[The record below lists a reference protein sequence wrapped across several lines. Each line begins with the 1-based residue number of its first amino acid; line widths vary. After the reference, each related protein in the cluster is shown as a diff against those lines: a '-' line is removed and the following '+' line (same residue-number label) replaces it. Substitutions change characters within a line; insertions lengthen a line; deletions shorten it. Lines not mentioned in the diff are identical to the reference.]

1 MYSVPLRLYCTR
13 PISGRSHIYIQ
24 YPLRLYCTRPISGR
38 SHICIQYPSDF
49 TVQDQYQV
57 LVTYMY
63 SVPLR
68 LYCTR
73 PISGTGHIY
82 VFSTPQTLLYKT
94 NIRYWSH
101 ICIQFPPDFT
111 VQDQYQPCDDSQ
123 DYPRGISCKRPKL
136 RRLEPMETIFVK
148 HVKEDSVAQ
157 NAGLNEGDR
166 ILSINDIPIL
176 GQSYPQ
182 IISLIQTSNEPV
194 LKLDVLPRDEDVLQM
209 AYQNSNRNSLQ
220 EPLYHSRSSSSN
232 ISGNSIKVKGQ
243 QVYPSP
249 SSQGISTSGETGRYR
264 GPERRFSASSLD
276 EYADSDELNY
286 RYLGSSEKS
295 RKMKSSTSY
304 TSGLSMYR
312 EPQLKSNASGGD
324 LHKVVFNDRRRQF
337 ESRAKENLKGPSKT
351 YSLGLYYPA
360 PKKESVPVKTSE
372 GVPSASSHYRR
383 STDNILQSNDSLENI
398 TRSVT
403 VKPQGRV
410 IPLEQ
415 RPSAREGMNQSQQ
428 ESYNVGN
435 SSTYASTLSSSSS
448 RHSYPDS
455 SSALA
460 NQSTAIPHSYT
471 SQTNVAGDQLKSEHL
486 TRHYVPVVS
495 QTSGVSI
502 SPKLSSSVDGLDSSR
517 SGHYITERSLRTNY
531 SSPAYEQQNQNGSA
545 RTFIVKIG
553 NKTIETGGN
562 NPTNGQMSSGGAVQM
577 SNQYGST
584 FALTKSPHGAQIEI
598 KQKDNRDRPPIVSYR
613 KQQFETGQNDNNQ
626 GQNLNRYKTE
636 IKKIT
641 SGKFATVANRLQN
654 FEKEGIC
661 VRRMS
666 STERYSS
673 PEPSSGHTSH
683 SHSSERSTP
692 QPQPPPQQQTAPI
705 RIYVSQGT
713 PHSSSSPLVEIMQ
726 MPIYQDSAMQNA
738 QPMEMTTSKASIRMQ
753 DDDVDGMSD
762 DEDRGNKPVRKPSFL
777 AAINQ
782 PPRYGQSVSDLP
794 SPDSPPISP
803 SPWMG
808 SHTSISSSSNI
819 GLLPYSSLS
828 SVVLPPPNSDTGLA
842 LTSTPIRDSTPSV
855 ILRKKSESTPE
866 EEAIKLQRRTSYL
879 MATAKDRDSH
889 KLSLDKS
896 QSPNQSAEMTMQ
908 TPNKHHSMKK
918 LKAFFGERTPRI
930 MEATEKRQ
938 DPASPIQEV
947 VKEGTLHLKTD
958 ITDGKRSSDRSW
970 KPVWVELRGH
980 ALYLHKE
987 RKETV
992 GVSHPFSF
1000 EDQPIS
1006 IKSSIVD
1013 IAYDYT
1019 KKKNVFRLKTYNGS
1033 EYLFQ
1038 ADEHEAML
1046 SWIRAIQENNDPD
1059 SDEKGLASKD
1069 LIIRKSNQY
1078 ESTQPPPNMSA
1089 NKTSPQAPP
1098 KSNKKLQVLSLKPKI
1113 PHSPSMKRKK
1123 AENKDDSTKAKTL
1136 RGKLKSFRKYG
1147 VLGSGHSEEHENSGM
1162 FAVPLSC
1169 CIPSPNNDF
1178 VPLIV
1183 DLCTKIVE
1191 ARGLEVTGVYRV
1203 PGNSAA
1209 VNHMQEELNKGIDN
1223 MNVDHEKWCDVNVIS
1238 SLLKTFFRKLPD
1250 PLITTELYQSFI
1262 NANRTEDPERR
1273 MLKVKRLLHDL
1284 PEHHFET
1291 FRHLAEHLNKVAS
1304 YDQVNKMDTRNL
1316 ALMFGPTLIRQNN
1329 DDMATIVKDMS
1340 DQCRIV
1346 ESIICHYEWFFSS
1359 WDQDSYVPLDEN
1371 YEENSRPSNTSFS
1384 KMSCDDDDN
1393 ANNPKY
1399 IVSSFVQAAKNRVKG
1414 ADEVDASQ
1422 APAPPYRERNI
1433 DQEVAKHRMKTQNET
1448 TQSSPNLTT
1457 VLKTMPQQ
1465 IQVVVRKTENPNDR
1479 RMAKS
1484 QEILDPDWEYID
1496 AERQSQSMIIKP
1508 RHYSEDSL
1516 DKNDEMEL
1524 SSHGGLSGGF
1534 SVSRDTI
1541 DRLRKIEEEARALR
1555 EKEEKRRRDFE
1566 RRKLER
1572 QKVEQDI
1579 QRTKKEIEYEDS
1591 QNVDDLLNSPSVWHS
1606 ASELHRYSSTGHV
1619 RQGSATSDYS
1629 SVSSGAD
1636 IHGGPSWLK
1645 YSNASDYTSGGS
1657 LVNANGEKVYKDPKH
1672 GGKYFVI
1679 QSVNSAKI
1687 PPTKRT
1693 NSLETMLENDEETKP
1708 RQYARITTKRGS
1720 EKPRWA
1726 TRESGEHIRRSRGNL
1741 SRSNS
1746 VRRGSLDSLIDL
1758 LDRQDQKVY
1767 GYNSS
1772 DSEDGSDLLSD
1783 LTSTFDQKLKVLVNP
1798 KYKLNGS
1805 TSRLN
1810 KSDGSGSVTSDKSE
1824 RSEKNEKE
1832 NNAHMRLPPQL
1843 PLALCNKFG
1852 LCSSNDMLE
1861 KQYRDPSLHR
1871 SPLQK
1876 SEAKIG
1882 IAYRFERSPANSAGS
1897 TNSRENMGGTP
1908 NQVSSSS
1915 YPGHATEPRTTFMV
1929 VNPSPVTVLD
1939 RSGRHYSP
1947 SGMSQGRNIAK
1958 GDSSREVRPISKSEK
1973 TEVNVSL
1980 SKQVKDATSAERPT
1994 SFVRTFDISGNDKAL
2009 KARSSSPEP
2018 ARKVKRTKRRHT
2030 VGSTND
2036 EHFQALKTLSKPRD
2050 ESKMSAWERLQPG
2063 GGKDYQISANQN
2075 LLSWMQNER
2084 LRASV
2089 PDLSVGTMAHSGSYS

>member
-1 MYSVPLRLYCTR
+1 MEIHRFC
-13 PISGRSHIYIQ
+13 
-24 YPLRLYCTRPISGR
+24 
-38 SHICIQYPSDF
+38 
-49 TVQDQYQV
+49 TVQVIPYTEPSEDDPVLSPLLPPWNGPRTVVIPRTDQGYGF
-57 LVTYMY
+57 T
-63 SVPLR
+63 LR
-68 LYCTR
+68 HFIVY
-73 PISGTGHIY
+73 
-82 VFSTPQTLLYKT
+82 
-94 NIRYWSH
+94 
-101 ICIQFPPDFT
+101 PPDFT
-111 VQDQYQPCDDSQ
+111 GQDQYQPCDDTQ
-123 DYPRGISCKRPKL
+123 DYPLGISCKRPKL

-148 HVKEDSVAQ
+148 HVREDSVAQ

-176 GQSYPQ
+176 GQSYAQ
-182 IISLIQTSNEPV
+182 VISLIQTSIEPV

-209 AYQNSNRNSLQ
+209 AYQNSNRSSLQ

-232 ISGNSIKVKGQ
+232 ISGNCIKVRGQ

-249 SSQGISTSGETGRYR
+249 SSKGVTSPEETGRYR

-276 EYADSDELNY
+276 EYADSDELKY
-286 RYLGSSEKS
+286 RYLGSSEKT

-304 TSGLSMYR
+304 TSGLSLYR

-337 ESRAKENLKGPSKT
+337 ESRAKENLQGTPKT

-360 PKKESVPVKTSE
+360 PKKESIPVKTSE
-372 GVPSASSHYRR
+372 GVPSTSSHYRR

-415 RPSAREGMNQSQQ
+415 RSSSREGANQSQQ
-428 ESYNVGN
+428 DSYGS
-435 SSTYASTLSSSSS
+435 SSTYTTSLQSSSS

-460 NQSTAIPHSYT
+460 NQGTAIPHSYT
-471 SQTNVAGDQLKSEHL
+471 SQSNVSGDKMKGEHM

-495 QTSGVSI
+495 QTSGVSV
-502 SPKLSSSVDGLDSSR
+502 SPKLSSSVDGLDSR

-531 SSPAYEQQNQNGSA
+531 SSPSYEQQNQNGSA

-562 NPTNGQMSSGGAVQM
+562 NQTNGQSGSAVQM

-598 KQKDNRDRPPIVSYR
+598 KQKDNRERPPIVSYR
-613 KQQFETGQNDNNQ
+613 KQQFESGQNDNSQ
-626 GQNLNRYKTE
+626 GQNFNSRYKTE

-641 SGKFATVANRLQN
+641 SGKFTTVANRLQN

-692 QPQPPPQQQTAPI
+692 QPQAPPQQQTAPI

-713 PHSSSSPLVEIMQ
+713 PHSASSPLVEIMP

-738 QPMEMTTSKASIRMQ
+738 QPMEMTTSKASIHMQ
-753 DDDVDGMSD
+753 DDNVDGMSD
-762 DEDRGNKPVRKPSFL
+762 DEERGNKPVRKPSFL

-782 PPRYGQSVSDLP
+782 PPRYSQSVSDIP
-794 SPDSPPISP
+794 SPDSPPI

-808 SHTSISSSSNI
+808 SHTSISSSSNV
-819 GLLPYSSLS
+819 GLMPYSSLT
-828 SVVLPPPNSDTGLA
+828 SVVMPPHTTDSGLA
-842 LTSTPIRDSTPSV
+842 LTSTPIRDSSPSV

-879 MATAKDRDSH
+879 MATAKDRDSSH

-896 QSPNQSAEMTMQ
+896 QSPNQSAELTMQ

-930 MEATEKRQ
+930 LEATEKRQ

-987 RKETV
+987 RKETT
-992 GVSHPFSF
+992 GVTHPFSF
-1000 EDQPIS
+1000 EDQPVS

-1019 KKKNVFRLKTYNGS
+1019 KKKNVFRLKTFNGS

-1038 ADEHEAML
+1038 ADEHDSML
-1046 SWIRAIQENNDPD
+1046 SWIHAIQENNDPD

-1069 LIIRKSNQY
+1069 LIIRKSSQY
-1078 ESTQPPPNMSA
+1078 ESTQPPPSVA
-1089 NKTSPQAPP
+1089 ATKTSPQAPP
-1098 KSNKKLQVLSLKPKI
+1098 KSTKKLQVLSLKPKI

-1123 AENKDDSTKAKTL
+1123 AESKDDNTKAKTL

-1147 VLGSGHSEEHENSGM
+1147 VLGSGHSEEHEQSGM
-1162 FAVPLSC
+1162 FGVPLSC

-1316 ALMFGPTLIRQNN
+1316 ALMFGPTLVRQNN

-1371 YEENSRPSNTSFS
+1371 YEENSRPCNTSYS

-1393 ANNPKY
+1393 TNNPKY
-1399 IVSSFVQAAKNRVKG
+1399 IVSSFVQAAKNRIKG
-1414 ADEVDASQ
+1414 ADEVDNSQ
-1422 APAPPYRERNI
+1422 APTPPYRERNI

-1457 VLKTMPQQ
+1457 VVKTMPQQ

-1484 QEILDPDWEYID
+1484 QEILDPDWGEYVD
-1496 AERQSQSMIIKP
+1496 TERQSQSMIIKP

-1541 DRLRKIEEEARALR
+1541 DRLRKIEEEARSLR

-1606 ASELHRYSSTGHV
+1606 ASELHRYSSAGHV

-1645 YSNASDYTSGGS
+1645 YSSTSDFPIGS
-1657 LVNANGEKVYKDPKH
+1657 STATGEKIYKDPKS

-1679 QSVNSAKI
+1679 QSVNSAKV

-1693 NSLETMLENDEETKP
+1693 NSLETMLETDEETKP
-1708 RQYARITTKRGS
+1708 RHYARITAKRGS

-1726 TRESGEHIRRSRGNL
+1726 TRESGEYIRRSRGNL

-1810 KSDGSGSVTSDKSE
+1810 KSDGSGSVASDKSE

-1832 NNAHMRLPPQL
+1832 TNAHMRLPPQL
-1843 PLALCNKFG
+1843 PLAMCNKFG

-1882 IAYRFERSPANSAGS
+1882 IAYRFERTP
-1897 TNSRENMGGTP
+1897 TNSRENMGGAP
-1908 NQVSSSS
+1908 GQVSASP
-1915 YPGHATEPRTTFMV
+1915 YPGHATEPRTTFMM

-1947 SGMSQGRNIAK
+1947 SAISQGRNSTK
-1958 GDSSREVRPISKSEK
+1958 VDSSRDIRPISKSEK

-1980 SKQVKDATSAERPT
+1980 SKQANQPGAERPT
-1994 SFVRTFDISGNDKAL
+1994 AFTRTFDICGNDKAL

-2018 ARKVKRTKRRHT
+2018 TRKVKRTKRRHT

-2036 EHFQALKTLSKPRD
+2036 EHFQALRTLSKPRD
-2050 ESKMSAWERLQPG
+2050 EPKMSAWERLQPNG
-2063 GGKDYQISANQN
+2063 GRNSQISANQN

-2089 PDLSVGTMAHSGSYS
+2089 PDLSGGVTAHGSPYS

>member
-1 MYSVPLRLYCTR
+1 MESHRFRTVQVVPYMEPSEDDQPLSPLLPPWNGPRAVFIPRTDQGYGFTLRHF
-13 PISGRSHIYIQ
+13 IV
-24 YPLRLYCTRPISGR
+24 YPPEFSL
-38 SHICIQYPSDF
+38 
-49 TVQDQYQV
+49 QDQYE
-57 LVTYMY
+57 
-63 SVPLR
+63 S
-68 LYCTR
+68 
-73 PISGTGHIY
+73 S
-82 VFSTPQTLLYKT
+82 
-94 NIRYWSH
+94 
-101 ICIQFPPDFT
+101 
-111 VQDQYQPCDDSQ
+111 DDSQ
-123 DYPRGISCKRPKL
+123 EYHHGISCKRPKL

-166 ILSINDIPIL
+166 ILSINNIPII

-182 IISLIQTSNEPV
+182 VISLIQTSDEPL

-209 AYQNSNRNSLQ
+209 AYQNTNRNSLQ
-220 EPLYHSRSSSSN
+220 EPLYHSRSGSGSN
-232 ISGNSIKVKGQ
+232 SNSVKVKGQ
-243 QVYPSP
+243 QVYPLPSQ
-249 SSQGISTSGETGRYR
+249 SSQGVASSGEKGRYR

-276 EYADSDELNY
+276 EYGDSDELNY
-286 RYLGSSEKS
+286 RYLGSSEKT

-304 TSGLSMYR
+304 TSGLSVYR
-312 EPQLKSNASGGD
+312 EPQLKNNASGSD

-337 ESRAKENLKGPSKT
+337 ESRAKENVQAPSKT
-351 YSLGLYYPA
+351 YTLGLYYPA
-360 PKKESVPVKTSE
+360 PKKEPITVKSSE
-372 GVPSASSHYRR
+372 GVPSSSSHYRR
-383 STDNILQSNDSLENI
+383 SADNILQSNDSLENI

-415 RPSAREGMNQSQQ
+415 RSSAREGVNPSQD
-428 ESYNVGN
+428 SYNVG
-435 SSTYASTLSSSSS
+435 SSSAYASSMSSSSS

-460 NQSTAIPHSYT
+460 NQNIAIPHSYT
-471 SQTNVAGDQLKSEHL
+471 SQTNMAGDKKGEHHL

-495 QTSGVSI
+495 QTSSMSV
-502 SPKLSSSVDGLDSSR
+502 SPKLSTSVDGLDSR

-531 SSPAYEQQNQNGSA
+531 SSPAYEQQNQNGGA

-562 NPTNGQMSSGGAVQM
+562 GQSNGQVSGGATVQM

-598 KQKDNRDRPPIVSYR
+598 KQKDNRERPPMVSYR
-613 KQQFETGQNDNNQ
+613 KQQFESGQNDNSQ
-626 GQNLNRYKTE
+626 GQNSNRYKTE

-641 SGKFATVANRLQN
+641 SGKFTTVQNRLQN

-692 QPQPPPQQQTAPI
+692 QPQTPQQQQTAPI

-713 PHSSSSPLVEIMQ
+713 PHSSPSPLVEIMP
-726 MPIYQDSAMQNA
+726 MPIYQDSPMQNA
-738 QPMEMTTSKASIRMQ
+738 QPMEMTTSQASLHMQ
-753 DDDVDGMSD
+753 EDDVDGMSD
-762 DEDRGNKPVRKPSFL
+762 EEDRGNKPVRQPSFL

-782 PPRYGQSVSDLP
+782 PPRYGQSVPEPP
-794 SPDSPPISP
+794 SPDSPPVSP

-808 SHTSISSSSNI
+808 SHTSISSSSNA
-819 GLLPYSSLS
+819 GMMPYTSLS
-828 SVVLPPPNSDTGLA
+828 SVVLPPPCSDAGLA

-855 ILRKKSESTPE
+855 MLRKKSESTPE
-866 EEAIKLQRRTSYL
+866 EDAIKLQRRTSYL

-896 QSPNQSAEMTMQ
+896 QSPNQSAELTLH

-947 VKEGTLHLKTD
+947 AKEGTLHLKTD

-987 RKETV
+987 RKEQL
-992 GVSHPFSF
+992 GVVHPFSF

-1006 IKSSIVD
+1006 IKSAIVD

-1038 ADEHEAML
+1038 AEEHEAML

-1059 SDEKGLASKD
+1059 SDERGLASKD
-1069 LIIRKSNQY
+1069 LIIRKTNQH
-1078 ESTQPPPNMSA
+1078 ESAQPPTSVST

-1098 KSNKKLQVLSLKPKI
+1098 KAIKKLQSLALKPKI

-1123 AENKDDSTKAKTL
+1123 AESKDDNTKAKTL
-1136 RGKLKSFRKYG
+1136 KGKLKSFRKHG
-1147 VLGSGHSEEHENSGM
+1147 VLGSGHSEEQENSGM
-1162 FAVPLSC
+1162 FGVPLSC

-1191 ARGLEVTGVYRV
+1191 ARGLESTGVYRV

-1209 VNHMQEELNKGIDN
+1209 VNHMQDELNKGIDN

-1238 SLLKTFFRKLPD
+1238 SLLKAFFRKLPD

-1262 NANRTEDPERR
+1262 NANQTGDPERR

-1316 ALMFGPTLIRQNN
+1316 ALMFGPTLIRQIN
-1329 DDMATIVKDMS
+1329 DDMASIVKDMS

-1346 ESIICHYEWFFSS
+1346 ESIISHYEWFFSS
-1359 WDQDSYVPLDEN
+1359 WDQDRYVPVDEN
-1371 YEENSRPSNTSFS
+1371 YEENNRPSNTSFS
-1384 KMSCDDDDN
+1384 RMSCDDDDN

-1399 IVSSFVQAAKNRVKG
+1399 IVSSFVQAAKKRGKG
-1414 ADEVDASQ
+1414 EDEVDASQ
-1422 APAPPYRERNI
+1422 PPAPPYRERNI

-1465 IQVVVRKTENPNDR
+1465 IQVVVRTTENPNDR

-1496 AERQSQSMIIKP
+1496 SERQSQSMIIKP

-1524 SSHGGLSGGF
+1524 SSQGGLSSGF

-1591 QNVDDLLNSPSVWHS
+1591 QNVEDLLNSPSVWHS
-1606 ASELHRYSSTGHV
+1606 ASELHRYSSSGHV

-1629 SVSSGAD
+1629 SVSSGAE

-1645 YSNASDYTSGGS
+1645 YGNTSDYNSTVSPS
-1657 LVNANGEKVYKDPKH
+1657 SSNGEKVFKDPKH

-1679 QSVNSAKI
+1679 QSVNSAKV

-1693 NSLETMLENDEETKP
+1693 NSLETMLETDEEIKP

-1720 EKPRWA
+1720 EKPRWVN
-1726 TRESGEHIRRSRGNL
+1726 RESGEHIRRSRGNL

-1783 LTSTFDQKLKVLVNP
+1783 LTTTFDQKLKVLVNP

-1824 RSEKNEKE
+1824 RSEKSEKE
-1832 NNAHMRLPPQL
+1832 PNAHMRLPPQL
-1843 PLALCNKFG
+1843 PLSLCNKFG

-1882 IAYRFERSPANSAGS
+1882 IAYRFERNPTNSVVL
-1897 TNSRENMGGTP
+1897 TNSRENMGGASNMGSP
-1908 NQVSSSS
+1908 SS
-1915 YPGHATEPRTTFMV
+1915 YPGLATEPRTTYMV

-1947 SGMSQGRNIAK
+1947 SGLSQGRNLAK
-1958 GDSSREVRPISKSEK
+1958 VDCSRDARPISKSEK

-1980 SKQVKDATSAERPT
+1980 SKQVKDSHMSGAERPT
-1994 SFVRTFDISGNDKAL
+1994 GFSCTFDIGGNDKSL

-2036 EHFQALKTLSKPRD
+2036 EHFRALKTLSKPRG
-2050 ESKMSAWERLQPG
+2050 EPKMSAWDRLQPG
-2063 GGKDYQISANQN
+2063 GGKDSQISASQN

-2089 PDLSVGTMAHSGSYS
+2089 PDLSVGMTGYNGNYS

>member
-1 MYSVPLRLYCTR
+1 
-13 PISGRSHIYIQ
+13 
-24 YPLRLYCTRPISGR
+24 
-38 SHICIQYPSDF
+38 
-49 TVQDQYQV
+49 
-57 LVTYMY
+57 
-63 SVPLR
+63 
-68 LYCTR
+68 
-73 PISGTGHIY
+73 
-82 VFSTPQTLLYKT
+82 
-94 NIRYWSH
+94 
-101 ICIQFPPDFT
+101 
-111 VQDQYQPCDDSQ
+111 
-123 DYPRGISCKRPKL
+123 
-136 RRLEPMETIFVK
+136 METIFVK
-148 HVKEDSVAQ
+148 HVKQDSVAQ

-166 ILSINDIPIL
+166 ILSVNDIPVL

-182 IISLIQTSNEPV
+182 VISLIQTSQDPV

-209 AYQNSNRNSLQ
+209 AYQNTNRSSLQ
-220 EPLYHSRSSSSN
+220 EPLYHSHSSSSDG
-232 ISGNSIKVKGQ
+232 SSIKTQGQ
-243 QVYPSP
+243 QVY
-249 SSQGISTSGETGRYR
+249 SSQVPQGVTAPGETGRYR

-276 EYADSDELNY
+276 EYADSDELKY
-286 RYLGSSEKS
+286 RYLGSSEKT

-304 TSGLSMYR
+304 TSGLSVYR

-324 LHKVVFNDRRRQF
+324 LHKVVFNDRRKQF
-337 ESRAKENLKGPSKT
+337 ESRAKENLQAPSKT

-360 PKKESVPVKTSE
+360 PKKESIPVKSSE
-372 GVPSASSHYRR
+372 GVPSSSSHYRR
-383 STDNILQSNDSLENI
+383 SADNILQSNDSQENI

-415 RPSAREGMNQSQQ
+415 RSSTREGVSQSQQ
-428 ESYNVGN
+428 DSFNVGN
-435 SSTYASTLSSSSS
+435 SSTYTSPLSSSSS

-460 NQSTAIPHSYT
+460 NQSSAIPHSYT
-471 SQTNVAGDQLKSEHL
+471 SQTSVSGDRMKGEPHP

-495 QTSGVSI
+495 QTSSV
-502 SPKLSSSVDGLDSSR
+502 SPKLSTSVDGLDSR
-517 SGHYITERSLRTNY
+517 PGHYVTERSLRTNY
-531 SSPAYEQQNQNGSA
+531 SSPTYEQQNQNGGA

-562 NPTNGQMSSGGAVQM
+562 NQTNGQVPGGATVQM

-598 KQKDNRDRPPIVSYR
+598 KQKESRERPIVSYR
-613 KQQFETGQNDNNQ
+613 KQQFESGQNDNVQ
-626 GQNLNRYKTE
+626 GTNFNTYKTE

-641 SGKFATVANRLQN
+641 SGKFTTVARRLQN
-654 FEKEGIC
+654 LEKEGVC

-692 QPQPPPQQQTAPI
+692 QPQAPPQQQTAPI

-726 MPIYQDSAMQNA
+726 MPIYQDSPMQNA
-738 QPMEMTTSKASIRMQ
+738 QPMEMTTSKAAIHMQ
-753 DDDVDGMSD
+753 DDDVDGMSE
-762 DEDRGNKPVRKPSFL
+762 DEERGNKPVRKPSFL

-782 PPRYGQSVSDLP
+782 PSRYDQSLSDLP
-794 SPDSPPISP
+794 SPESPLVSP

-808 SHTSISSSSNI
+808 SHTSISNSSNP

-828 SVVLPPPNSDTGLA
+828 SVVLPPPSSDSDMA

-896 QSPNQSAEMTMQ
+896 QSPNQSAELTLH

-947 VKEGTLHLKTD
+947 LKEGTLHLKTD

-987 RKETV
+987 RKEQA

-1038 ADEHEAML
+1038 ADEPEAML

-1059 SDEKGLASKD
+1059 SDEKGLGSKD
-1069 LIIRKSNQY
+1069 LIIRKTNQY
-1078 ESTQPPPNMSA
+1078 ESAQPLPNVSA

-1098 KSNKKLQVLSLKPKI
+1098 KATKKLPVLSLKPKI

-1123 AENKDDSTKAKTL
+1123 AESKDDSTKAKTL

-1147 VLGSGHSEEHENSGM
+1147 VLGSGHSEEHEQSGM
-1162 FAVPLSC
+1162 FGLPLSC

-1250 PLITTELYQSFI
+1250 PLITTDLYQSFI
-1262 NANRTEDPERR
+1262 NANRTENPERR
-1273 MLKVKRLLHDL
+1273 MLKVKKLLHEL

-1304 YDQVNKMDTRNL
+1304 YDQTNKMDTRNL

-1359 WDQDSYVPLDEN
+1359 WDQDSYVPSDEN

-1393 ANNPKY
+1393 ASNPKY

-1414 ADEVDASQ
+1414 ADEVDSSQ
-1422 APAPPYRERNI
+1422 APTPPYRERNI
-1433 DQEVAKHRMKTQNET
+1433 DQEVAKHRIKTQNET

-1465 IQVVVRKTENPNDR
+1465 IQVVVRKTENPSDR

-1496 AERQSQSMIIKP
+1496 SERQSQSMIIKP

-1524 SSHGGLSGGF
+1524 SSHGGLSSGF

-1541 DRLRKIEEEARALR
+1541 DRLRKIEEEARSLR

-1606 ASELHRYSSTGHV
+1606 ATELHRHQPGGHV

-1629 SVSSGAD
+1629 SVSSGVDVHA
-1636 IHGGPSWLK
+1636 GPSWLK
-1645 YSNASDYTSGGS
+1645 YGTASDHNGSVPPSNAS
-1657 LVNANGEKVYKDPKH
+1657 GEKVFKDPKP

-1693 NSLETMLENDEETKP
+1693 NSLETMLEIEEETKP

-1758 LDRQDQKVY
+1758 LDRQDKKVY

-1810 KSDGSGSVTSDKSE
+1810 KSDGSASVASDKSE
-1824 RSEKNEKE
+1824 RSEKSEKE
-1832 NNAHMRLPPQL
+1832 NNAHLRLPPQL

-1871 SPLQK
+1871 SPVQK

-1882 IAYRFERSPANSAGS
+1882 IAYRFERTPTNSVVL
-1897 TNSRENMGGTP
+1897 TNSRENMGGSP
-1908 NQVSSSS
+1908 SLVSGSP
-1915 YPGHATEPRTTFMV
+1915 YPGLATEPRTTYMV
-1929 VNPSPVTVLD
+1929 VNPSPVTILD

-1947 SGMSQGRNIAK
+1947 SALSQSRSIAK
-1958 GDSSREVRPISKSEK
+1958 ADNGRDVRPISKSEK

-1980 SKQVKDATSAERPT
+1980 SKQVKDGHTSGAERPT
-1994 SFVRTFDISGNDKAL
+1994 GFLRTFEICGDKAL

-2036 EHFQALKTLSKPRD
+2036 EHFRALKTLSKPQ
-2050 ESKMSAWERLQPG
+2050 EEPKMTAWERLQPG
-2063 GGKDYQISANQN
+2063 GGKEISSANQN
-2075 LLSWMQNER
+2075 LISWMQNER

-2089 PDLSVGTMAHSGSYS
+2089 PDLSMGETGRSSAY